1 MNSIGRKSREAF
13 EKERV
18 EWTPP
23 GAVITSTSFY
33 CLNGFGSEETH
44 TLSAVTWTRGNCVA
58 VSWLLATPSTQRTC
72 SCSGRSVRLLSRT
85 SLWMVHSSFITSWT
99 DGQINVRGGVD
110 LDLISDVCNVSTMIV
125 PEWIVPQRGPT
136 WYCHKWQPS
145 RLWLYAGLWYT
156 WTLSGLVG
164 SSYEEPPFF

>member
-1 MNSIGRKSREAF
+1 MLTAPAIPRNQGLVMNSIGRKSREAF

-18 EWTPP
+18 EWSPP

-99 DGQINVRGGVD
+99 DKCAWWGGSWSD
-110 LDLISDVCNVSTMIV
+110 LRCMQCFNYDRSWMNSSTV
-125 PEWIVPQRGPT
+125 GTNLVLPQVT
-136 WYCHKWQPS
+136 
-145 RLWLYAGLWYT
+145 
-156 WTLSGLVG
+156 TL
-164 SSYEEPPFF
+164 